1 MKNLVK
7 TEGRWYD
14 AMRRAEKIVAAA
26 HRAYAHAEGMNALL
40 HVLQQTNPG
49 QAAGTDATLVIGV
62 VPSSN
67 EVNRGNSLDQTW
79 SVTRMSLTS
88 GTLMTGATATAVTFT
103 IGYSRAGAAPV
114 AIGTYVTIT
123 GTDLTANVEKVVAI
137 TTPPV
142 LLAGDVITLV
152 TTHASTGIAVPAG
165 VVAKVELHLG
175 PTAGL

>member
-26 HRAYAHAEGMNALL
+26 HRAYAHAEGMMALVA
-40 HVLQQTNPG
+40 VLSATDAG
-49 QAAGTDATLVIGV
+49 QSAGTDAALVIGT
-62 VPSSN
+62 VPSSA
-67 EVNRGNSLDQTW
+67 EFGQTW
-79 SVTRMSLTS
+79 TVGKITLTS
-88 GTLMTGATATAVTFT
+88 PTLMTGATATAVTFT
-103 IGYSRAGAAPV
+103 VGYSRAGAAVV

-123 GTDLTANVEKVVAI
+123 GVNLTANTEMTVAI

-142 LLAGDVITLV
+142 LQAGDVLTLV

-165 VVAKVELHLG
+165 LIAKVELHYG
-175 PTAGL
+175 QTP